1 MSFTAHNMTS
11 ELLRLTTSLAESTS
25 LSSSSAA
32 AQRDYS
38 LSRTLATAAGGASG
52 AISDMKAMEHQTLK
66 VPYEILNKKF
76 RAAQKNIDREISHVQ
91 NSVSDLERTLKQRS
105 DDRSPPGVTITAIN
119 ELLNGVV
126 SKLSVLKRKSNE
138 SLTDEL
144 DAAQVCKKRLEHLK
158 DYCLKS
164 GGSGSSSGGAGGAND
179 AAVAQWRKKR
189 LDRMLVDHFL
199 RSGYYDSAIN
209 LALHSQI
216 ESLTNIDLFLVSRQV
231 EDSLKARETY
241 RCLSWCHDN
250 KSKLRKIKS
259 SLEMRLRQQEFIEL
273 VRKDKRLDA
282 VRHARK
288 HFNNLEDCQSGQN
301 IDLQRVM
308 GLLAFP
314 PDTPIE
320 PYKSLFD
327 ESRWDQL
334 IEQFRTDNFRLY
346 QLSTTSVFSVALQ
359 AGLSSLKTPHC
370 YKKDGDKNGDCP
382 VCSDLLNKLAAH
394 LPCAHCSQ
402 SRLVCYISGQPLNE
416 HNLPL
421 VLPNGYVYG
430 EQSLRAMA
438 ADNGGRITCP
448 RTKEVFDM
456 KEAEKVFVM

>member
-1 MSFTAHNMTS
+1 MSFSSHQSITTS
-11 ELLRLTTSLAESTS
+11 EVLRLTTSLAESTTS
-25 LSSSSAA
+25 LSSASA

-38 LSRTLATAAGGASG
+38 MARCVGPSL

-76 RAAQKNIDREISHVQ
+76 RSAQKNIDREISHVQ
-91 NSVSDLERTLKQRS
+91 NSVTDLEKAVQNRS
-105 DDRSPPGVTITAIN
+105 ETPVTIGAIS

-126 SKLSVLKRKSNE
+126 DKLSVLKRKSCE
-138 SLTDEL
+138 SLTDESE
-144 DAAQVCKKRLEHLK
+144 AANVCKKRLEHLK

-164 GGSGSSSGGAGGAND
+164 GSND
-179 AAVAQWRKKR
+179 AAITQWKKKR

-199 RSGYYDSAIN
+199 RSGYYDSAIS

-216 ESLTNIDLFLVSRQV
+216 EGLTNIDLFLVSRQV
-231 EDSLKARETY
+231 EDSLKSRETC

-259 SLEMRLRQQEFIEL
+259 SLEVKLRQQEFIEL
-273 VRKDKRLDA
+273 VRSDRRLDA
-282 VRHARK
+282 VKHARK
-288 HFNNLEDCQSGQN
+288 HFNNLEDGQNGPN

-314 PDTPIE
+314 SDTPIE

-334 IEQFRTDNFRLY
+334 IEQFRNDNFKLY

-370 YKKDGDKNGDCP
+370 YKKDGEKNGDCP
-382 VCSDLLNKLAAH
+382 VCSDLLNKLAAG

-416 HNLPL
+416 HNHPL

-430 EQSLRAMA
+430 EQSLRAMVA
-438 ADNGGRITCP
+438 ESGGKIMCP
-448 RTKEVFDM
+448 RTKEQFDF